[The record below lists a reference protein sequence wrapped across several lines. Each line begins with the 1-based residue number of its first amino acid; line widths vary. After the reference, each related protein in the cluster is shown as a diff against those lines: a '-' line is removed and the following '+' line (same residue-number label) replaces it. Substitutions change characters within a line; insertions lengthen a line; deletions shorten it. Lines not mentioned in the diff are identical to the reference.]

1 MVFDIHAHSRRP
13 THDDSFEP
21 YPASAGVDD
30 QDRDSNRDRDSNLG
44 VDSRATVDRNNQVDR
59 NAIDPRSSRVV
70 RKWRHDIGRLWR
82 RASFIAR
89 RDVMFASDREVGAI
103 KYRIRRVARIVAKTL
118 RPDSSLER
126 EKVRRDVEL
135 ALVLQRFPI
144 GVVEASR
151 VLRRDRTTVGRAAS
165 RGREALRKVSRTRE
179 KRRSG
184 ESA

>member
-1 MVFDIHAHSRRP
+1 MVFDIHTHSRRP
-13 THDDSFEP
+13 THDDSLEP
-21 YPASAGVDD
+21 DPECAGGGEPAVEPVKSDD
-30 QDRDSNRDRDSNLG
+30 QII
-44 VDSRATVDRNNQVDR
+44 VIDR

-103 KYRIRRVARIVAKTL
+103 KYRVRRVARIVAKTL

-126 EKVRRDVEL
+126 EKVRRDVEI

-151 VLRRDRTTVGRAAS
+151 VLKRDRTTVGRAAS
-165 RGREALRKVSRTRE
+165 RGREALHKARRTRE

>member
-1 MVFDIHAHSRRP
+1 MILDIQTHSRRS

-21 YPASAGVDD
+21 YPECAGGGEPADEPVRSDD
-30 QDRDSNRDRDSNLG
+30 QIN
-44 VDSRATVDRNNQVDR
+44 VIDR

-70 RKWRHDIGRLWR
+70 RKWRRDIGRLWR

-103 KYRIRRVARIVAKTL
+103 KYRVRRVARIVAKTL

-151 VLRRDRTTVGRAAS
+151 VLKRDRTTVGRAVC
-165 RGREALRKVSRTRE
+165 RGREALRKASRTRE
-179 KRRSG
+179 KRRPG